1 MTQDIANT
9 SIAPRKEVIMREAAY
24 LFRRKGYSATTLR
37 ELAKR
42 AGIQGGSIYHHFASK
57 QEIVF
62 KIITETM
69 AELLHVQNVI
79 EKEQN
84 PVEKLR
90 KAVRFHLG
98 LTKDKPD
105 EMHITDAELWF
116 LSKPQLEIV
125 VGQRMAYNK
134 IYFQI
139 IEEGT
144 RRKLMNVNNLKL
156 ATTAILQMLTGISY
170 WFKEDGPF
178 TILEIADEYINIML
192 WGTSGKSVER

>member
-1 MTQDIANT
+1 MTQDIINT

-42 AGIQGGSIYHHFASK
+42 SGIQGGSIYHHFTSK

-69 AELLHVQNVI
+69 AELLQVQNII
-79 EKEQN
+79 EEEQN

-98 LTKDKPD
+98 LTKNRPD

-116 LSKPQLEIV
+116 LSKAQLEIV
-125 VGQRMAYNK
+125 QGQRMAYNK
-134 IYFQI
+134 IFFQI

-144 RRKLMNVNNLKL
+144 RRKFMNVNNLKL
-156 ATTAILQMLTGISY
+156 TTTAILQMLTGISY
-170 WFKEDGPF
+170 WFKEDGPL
-178 TILEIADEYINIML
+178 TILEIADEYVDFIC
-192 WGTSGKSVER
+192 WGITGKVGKH